1 MAKVKSAKSK
11 KDEIKT
17 QEIKEVSI
25 YDTVASGYSIA
36 SRYFAEYRLI
46 PNIYDG
52 MKPVYRRIVISAY
65 EICPKEFI
73 KTATLCGHVL
83 GKYHPHS
90 LPSISDAVAELVHA
104 NVLIGDGE
112 FGSKYLDG
120 TNASHASERYTEV
133 KLNPE
138 YTKIFDKILKY
149 VPKVDGELDN
159 KEYKYVPLPLPYMCN
174 KGGFGLGPG
183 LSINTP
189 AFTMKSM
196 IDSYLKDDPSLLK
209 STYGYKIIDKNNS
222 LERTWKNGGGSIYY
236 ALKVAKLNLDGIQGA
251 YIQGSAEIFNLPKMD
266 AWSTILKWKKK
277 GWVTINE
284 IGKGESK
291 VFVGRNKGVTQI
303 DQNDIYNKLYE
314 CSIYRQM
321 VVMKAICPDG
331 IVHPIGLK
339 VWLDKIFNNFLS
351 LLQQY
356 KDERIKFIQYKIQVM
371 KDFEV
376 IKNYI
381 IEHMKD
387 FKMTTEMIAKNLN
400 KDLKIVKEIDSYSV
414 SKLRNTD
421 SKKELKR
428 LEGLLNEIKKYD
440 PMTEAVN
447 FINKVDFIE
456 GSVIDIKDVKT
467 TEFADS
473 NSEEIDDESDEL
485 FNDEIQD
492 ESELNEGENDENP
505 ENEE

>member
-1 MAKVKSAKSK
+1 MAKAKSK
-11 KDEIKT
+11 KEIVP
-17 QEIKEVSI
+17 QEVREVSI
-25 YDTVASGYSIA
+25 YDTVAQGYTVA
-36 SRYFAEYRLI
+36 SKYFAEYRLI
-46 PNIYDG
+46 PNIFDG

-65 EICPKEFI
+65 EICPKDFI

-90 LPSISDAVAELVHA
+90 LPSISDAIAELVHA
-104 NVLIGDGE
+104 NILIGDGE

-120 TNASHASERYTEV
+120 TVAVHASERYTEV

-196 IDSYLKDDPSLLK
+196 IDAYLKDDPTLLK
-209 STYGYKIIDKNNS
+209 STYGYALIDKNNS
-222 LERTWKNGGGSIYY
+222 LNRTWLNGGGSIYY
-236 ALKVAKLNLDGIQGA
+236 ALKVGKLNLDGIQGA
-251 YIQGSAEIFNLPKMD
+251 FIQGSAEIFNLPKMKD
-266 AWSTILKWKKK
+266 PWNTILKWKKK

-314 CSIYRQM
+314 CSVYRQM

-339 VWLDKIFNNFLS
+339 IWLDKIFNNFIS

-356 KDERIKFIQYKIQVM
+356 KDERIKFIEYKIRVM

-387 FKMTTEMIAKNLN
+387 TKMTTEMIAKNLN

-428 LEGLLNEIKKYD
+428 LEKLLDDIKKYD
-440 PMTEAVN
+440 PMTEAVE

-456 GSVIDIKDVKT
+456 NSVVDVKDVK

-473 NSEEIDDESDEL
+473 HSEIIDDESDDI
-485 FNDEIQD
+485 FNDELESD
-492 ESELNEGENDENP
+492 EDTDDEIENDED
-505 ENEE
+505 EE